1 MPLPGET
8 ITENVWP
15 GLPPAGT
22 PISTTTN
29 GTASSG
35 TTETF
40 DTVLGYYQFTAIN
53 GHWYEV
59 RCFGLVGN
67 CGVDGDTYQLQV
79 RDSGS
84 SSNPTTSSTLV
95 AQTQWTSEYNGV
107 SSRTPI
113 YLAAPFQAAGSGTH
127 TLGFSSQRTS
137 GSGSFTPVCPPN
149 LSRGMYVV
157 DLGGN

>member
-1 MPLPGET
+1 MPYAGET
-8 ITENVWP
+8 VAPSIFP
-15 GLPPAGT
+15 GLPVGAP
-22 PISTTTN
+22 PISTTVN
-29 GTASSG
+29 GTPSSG

-40 DTVLGYYQFTAIN
+40 DVILGYYQFTAIS

-67 CGVDGDTYQLQV
+67 CGVNGDTYQLQV

-84 SSNPTTSSTLV
+84 QSAPNSSSTMV
-95 AQTQWTSEYNGV
+95 AQIQWTSEYNGV

-113 YLAAPFQAAGSGTH
+113 YLAAPFQATSGGTH
-127 TLGFSSQRTS
+127 TLGFSSERTS
-137 GSGSFTPVCPPN
+137 GSGSFTPVCPPS
-149 LSRGMYVV
+149 LSRGLYVV